1 MLYFILIVVAIFV
14 NLGYIHYRI
23 RKLEERKIEE
33 VYYYFYFDGQ
43 ELRIPAPINTIGE
56 AKVGDIATISIR
68 CSNELDNKFS
78 NNTFRLKID
87 KIIKVEKDKHVV
99 LPDNV
104 DEDFYITKI
113 LSV

>member
-1 MLYFILIVVAIFV
+1 MLYFILIVTMIFV

-23 RKLEERKIEE
+23 QKLEERKVEE

-43 ELRIPAPINTIGE
+43 ELRIPAPIDTIGE
-56 AKVGDIATISIR
+56 AKVGDIATIAIR
-68 CSNELDNKFS
+68 CNSELDNKFS

-99 LPDNV
+99 LPENV
-104 DEDFYITKI
+104 DEDFYISNI
-113 LSV
+113 VNV